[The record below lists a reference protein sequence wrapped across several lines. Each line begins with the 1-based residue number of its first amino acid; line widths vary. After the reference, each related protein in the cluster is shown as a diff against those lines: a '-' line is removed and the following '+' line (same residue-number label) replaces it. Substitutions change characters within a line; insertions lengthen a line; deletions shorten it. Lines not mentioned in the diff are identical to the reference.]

1 MTVQTKTQPNH
12 FTQLEQ
18 ELIERAHEVG
28 RFAESELKNSEE
40 NATVSQEFVNKLVE
54 SGLTRI
60 MLPREYNEPQISLR
74 AFGEIIRTISYYNV
88 SAGWLGYLYPLH
100 NSLPAHLPRAGR
112 DEIVRQGG
120 LIVDVFAPVGQAEVV
135 ENGVRIT
142 GTYNYASG
150 VIYADWIGLGVFVQL
165 PECERPEFCMV
176 FVPKSEAEV
185 NINWDTFGLRGSG
198 SNQVVVNNVFVP
210 RNRILRLEVANETRR
225 PPEDNY
231 DQDYPFYHVPFFSAF
246 YIGFPH
252 IALGGAKRLL
262 EEFKIRTEKR
272 VRIDGTS
279 EKETPRAQRVLAELT
294 LKYKSANGLME
305 QYFELLDTYETEGP
319 FPRGEFA
326 AIRAEIIKIC
336 TDIAAK
342 VMLTLGGAA
351 LMKNDTIEVFLRDM
365 YAVATHTTSLYED
378 ALSSYGRNLFGYEG
392 MGFG

>member
-1 MTVQTKTQPNH
+1 MTVQTKTQRNH

-18 ELIERAHEVG
+18 QLIEKAHEVG
-28 RFAESELKNSEE
+28 RFAEQELKKSEE

-60 MLPREYNEPQISLR
+60 MLPREYNEPQVSLR
-74 AFGEIIRTISYYNV
+74 AFCEIVRTISYYNI

-100 NSLPAHLPRAGR
+100 NSLPSHLPKAGR
-112 DEIVRQGG
+112 DEIVLQGG
-120 LIVDVFAPVGQAEVV
+120 LIADVFAPVGQAEVV

-142 GTYNYASG
+142 GTYNYTSG
-150 VIYADWIGLGVFVQL
+150 VLYADWIGLGVFVQL

-185 NINWDTFGLRGSG
+185 NINWNTFGLRGSG
-198 SNQVVVNNVFVP
+198 SNQVVVNNVFIP
-210 RNRILRLEVANETRR
+210 RERILRLEVANENRR
-225 PPEDNY
+225 PPEENY
-231 DQDYPFYHVPFFSAF
+231 DKDYPYYHVPFFSAF

-262 EEFKIRTEKR
+262 DEFKKRTENR
-272 VRIDGTS
+272 VRQFGTN
-279 EKETPRAQRVLAELT
+279 EKESPRAQRVLAELT
-294 LKYKSANGLME
+294 LKYKAANGLME
-305 QYFELLDTYETEGP
+305 QYFELLETYETEGP
-319 FPRGEFA
+319 YPRGEFA
-326 AIRAEIIKIC
+326 GIRAEIIKHC

-351 LMKNDTIEVFLRDM
+351 LTKNDTIEVFLRDM

-378 ALSSYGRNLFGYEG
+378 ALFSYGRNLFGYDG
-392 MGFG
+392 IGWG